1 VAKVNGSQLLGKALK
16 QQGVEVFFFI
26 MGGPMG
32 AAQKACLEEGLRPID
47 VRHEQAAAMMA
58 HAYARLRNRPGVCMA
73 ASGPG
78 TTNLVTGVANAFV
91 DCAPVVALGGA
102 APVITRERGAFQ
114 EVEQLAMFKPIT
126 KWATRAHHAHRVPEL
141 VSIAFRQAMSGKPAP
156 VYLDLPGDMLY
167 HDVEESEV
175 IFPDPARSRPEGRPA
190 GDPDQVRA
198 AVKMLAQAKRPLLL
212 TGSGVL
218 WSGAVKQVQQFVDLA
233 GIPFYTTPQGRGV
246 IPDDHE
252 LSFLTARSTAFREAD
267 CLLVV
272 GTRFNYMLA
281 YGQSPRFASDAK
293 VIQVDIDPVEI
304 GHNRAVD
311 VGIVGDAAAVLT
323 QLAAEAEGKLS
334 PRLHAGWVERLR
346 QVDQHKRQ
354 EQEVDIATDQVPIH
368 PLRLCKEVRDYLD
381 RDAILSVD
389 GHEILN
395 FGRQVIP
402 TFVPGHRLNSG
413 PLGTMGVGLPFGLG
427 AKVAKP
433 DKQVLVLHGDG
444 SFGLNAMELDTAVRY
459 KLPVVTV
466 ISNNGGWSADPEG
479 VKVGRFLGYTRYDR
493 MAEGLGCHG
502 EFVERPEEIRPA
514 LARAFASGVP
524 AVVNVVTDYR
534 AQAITQK
541 FSGYR
546 GSAV

>member
-1 VAKVNGSQLLGKALK
+1 MAKVNGSQLLGKALK
-16 QQGVEVFFFI
+16 REGVEVFFYI

-32 AAQKACLEEGLRPID
+32 AAEKACLDEGIRAID

-58 HAYARLRNRPGVCMA
+58 QAYARLRNHPGVCMG

-78 TTNLVTGVANAFV
+78 TTNLVTGVVNAFV
-91 DCAPVVALGGA
+91 DGAPLVALGGA
-102 APVITRERGAFQ
+102 AAMSGWERGTFQ
-114 EVEQLAMFKPIT
+114 EVEQLALFKPIT
-126 KWATRAHHAHRVPEL
+126 KWASRIHLAHRVPEM
-141 VSIAFRQAMSGKPAP
+141 VSMAFRQAMCGRPAP

-167 HDVEESEV
+167 HDVEDSEV
-175 IFPDPARSRPEGRPA
+175 VWPDPAGSRPAGRPA
-190 GDPDQVRA
+190 GDPDQVQA
-198 AVKMLAQAKRPLLL
+198 AITLLAAAKRPLLL

-218 WSGAVKQVQQFVDLA
+218 WSGAGKALQQLVDLT

-246 IPDDHE
+246 VPDDHE

-281 YGQSPRFASDAK
+281 YGQPPRFAADIK

-311 VGIVGDAAAVLT
+311 VGIVGDAAAVLG
-323 QLAAEAEGKLS
+323 QLAAAANGTLAPK
-334 PRLHAGWVERLR
+334 AYADWVERLR
-346 QVDQHKRQ
+346 QIDRRKRQ
-354 EQEVDIATDQVPIH
+354 EQEAAISTNKIPIH
-368 PLRLCKEVRDYLD
+368 PLRLCKEIRDYLD
-381 RDAILSVD
+381 RDAILAVD

-395 FGRQVIP
+395 YGRQVIP

-444 SFGLNAMELDTAVRY
+444 SFGLNAMELDTAIRF

-502 EFVERPEEIRPA
+502 EFVERPEAIRPA
-514 LARAFASGVP
+514 LERAFASGVP

-534 AQAITQK
+534 AQAVTQK
-541 FSGYR
+541 FSGY
-546 GSAV
+546 GGAPA